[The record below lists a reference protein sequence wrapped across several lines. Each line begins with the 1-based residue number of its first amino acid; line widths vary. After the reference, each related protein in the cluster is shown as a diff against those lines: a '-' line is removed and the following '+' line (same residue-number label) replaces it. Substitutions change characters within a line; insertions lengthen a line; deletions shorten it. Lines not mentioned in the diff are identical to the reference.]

1 MTKFI
6 VYMGEVHVQ
15 DVLIEADSKEDAIK
29 KVQKGEGDY
38 AFFEYSHTLEPDT
51 WTVEEDE

>member
-6 VYMGEVHVQ
+6 VYMIEVHVQ